1 MKFNN
6 LLLIINVLV
15 TLLFVANNNIII
27 DAVPLISRG
36 ASNATDAT
44 DGKWEFVGK

>member
-15 TLLFVANNNIII
+15 TFLFVANNIII
-27 DAVPLISRG
+27 DAVPLILRD
-36 ASNATDAT
+36 ASNATDAN